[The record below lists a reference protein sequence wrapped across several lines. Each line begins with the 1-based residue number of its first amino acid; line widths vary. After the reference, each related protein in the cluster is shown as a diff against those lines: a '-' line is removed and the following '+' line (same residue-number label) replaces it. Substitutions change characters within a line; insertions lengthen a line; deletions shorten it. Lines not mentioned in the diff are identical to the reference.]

1 MLNLIISNPKRDKY
15 DDLVF
20 LEEIVHQ
27 TLHVIILIVF
37 CVDRNIYNI

>member
-1 MLNLIISNPKRDKY
+1 MINLIISNPKRDKY

-27 TLHVIILIVF
+27 TLRDYSDCIL
-37 CVDRNIYNI
+37 CR